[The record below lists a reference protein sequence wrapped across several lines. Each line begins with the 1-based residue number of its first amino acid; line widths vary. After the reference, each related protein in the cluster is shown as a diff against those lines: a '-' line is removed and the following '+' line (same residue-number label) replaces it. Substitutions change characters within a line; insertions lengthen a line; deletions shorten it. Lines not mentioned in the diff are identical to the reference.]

1 MSDECRLCLRPA
13 LKGGKISNCKTLDK
27 TPENLETHS
36 ARWQQG
42 RAASESTRGRRAA
55 GCRRR
60 FAAQRTRGSPQA
72 GTGNHLKPPH
82 SCHPALRKLNS
93 TAQASRYGTFCD
105 LAGVEMTDVRAQA
118 AGLPPVDSISLVPV
132 LLGTGPSQRRMI
144 PISTEPRPLPL
155 YGHTNQ
161 ISTLQGIIAEGSDG
175 KLWKLLLGTVEMAQW
190 TGPHYPCVQFRRAL
204 PAVPDPFVRPA
215 TRRRTPAA
223 LRMAGRTLPSARRAR
238 AKTRGRSSPAG
249 SAP

>member
-1 MSDECRLCLRPA
+1 
-13 LKGGKISNCKTLDK
+13 
-27 TPENLETHS
+27 
-36 ARWQQG
+36 
-42 RAASESTRGRRAA
+42 
-55 GCRRR
+55 
-60 FAAQRTRGSPQA
+60 
-72 GTGNHLKPPH
+72 
-82 SCHPALRKLNS
+82 
-93 TAQASRYGTFCD
+93 
-105 LAGVEMTDVRAQA
+105 MTDVRAQA

-132 LLGTGPSQRRMI
+132 LLGTGPSQRKLI

-190 TGPHYPCVQFRRAL
+190 TGPHYPCVQVRRAL

-223 LRMAGRTLPSARRAR
+223 SRMAGRTLPSARRAR